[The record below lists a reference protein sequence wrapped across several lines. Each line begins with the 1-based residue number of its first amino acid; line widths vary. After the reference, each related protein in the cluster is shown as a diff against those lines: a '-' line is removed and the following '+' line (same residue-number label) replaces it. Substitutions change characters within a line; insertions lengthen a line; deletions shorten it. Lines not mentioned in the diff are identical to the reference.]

1 MAGNSDRE
9 PPPHIF
15 GEATLEQALLSL
27 LNNAADASP
36 ADIDILVHWTSERLR
51 LEILDRGQGFE
62 AALLQRAGQEFF
74 STRPEGM
81 GIGLFLAHAAVA
93 RHGGSISIEGRT
105 GGGTI
110 ARVDLPLQALL
121 VNPS

>member
-1 MAGNSDRE
+1 M
-9 PPPHIF
+9 
-15 GEATLEQALLSL
+15 
-27 LNNAADASP
+27 
-36 ADIDILVHWTSERLR
+36 R

-93 RHGGSISIEGRT
+93 RHGGSISIEART
-105 GGGTI
+105 GGGTL
-110 ARVDLPLQALL
+110 ARVDLPLKALL
-121 VNPS
+121 PDSA